1 MPWVR
6 SVCAIVS
13 GDAGIVRPSKP
24 IETRYEPAGRSETEY
39 VPSLAEVTVRVNE
52 NSARVSVTV
61 APGAETSIAP
71 NDPSRVSAKKT
82 VLGAVWDAS
91 YKSCE
96 VIQSGTPS
104 PFGSAGSWRG

>member
-39 VPSLAEVTVRVNE
+39 VPSLAEVTVRVNA
-52 NSARVSVTV
+52 NSACVSVTV

-71 NDPSRVSAKKT
+71 NDPSRFRSKKT
-82 VLGAVWDAS
+82 VPWAVCDA
-91 YKSCE
+91 
-96 VIQSGTPS
+96 T
-104 PFGSAGSWRG
+104 